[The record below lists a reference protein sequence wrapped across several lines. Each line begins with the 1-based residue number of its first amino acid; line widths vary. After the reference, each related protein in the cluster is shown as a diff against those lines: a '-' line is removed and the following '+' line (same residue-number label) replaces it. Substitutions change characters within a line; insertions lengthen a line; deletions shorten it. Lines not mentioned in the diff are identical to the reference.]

1 LKLHRA
7 ALAAAKA
14 KGNKSFR
21 GDQCNVNGVSAESA
35 VPFNRDT
42 TLPPIMHLILGLVN
56 AIKGLMHAMLKN
68 LSSLSPE
75 LAARL
80 SARADE
86 LFAAEEAIASAVCG
100 VVDLIGDAEAEAI
113 VSAMQAAEAAGG
125 GDAGG
130 SPVARTRLAPV
141 GEEGRRVASGEIG
154 GACSDWEELAA
165 VADAEAESIRA
176 EALADVDNWRAQQSP
191 YARQRE

>member
-1 LKLHRA
+1 MGEL
-7 ALAAAKA
+7 
-14 KGNKSFR
+14 
-21 GDQCNVNGVSAESA
+21 
-35 VPFNRDT
+35 
-42 TLPPIMHLILGLVN
+42 TLPPILHLILGLVN
-56 AIKGLMHAMLKN
+56 AIKELMHAMLKN
-68 LSSLSPE
+68 LSSLSPV

-86 LFAAEEAIASAVCG
+86 LFAAEEAIASAVRG

-130 SPVARTRLAPV
+130 APVARTHLAPV
-141 GEEGRRVASGEIG
+141 GEEGRRVTSGEIG

-165 VADAEAESIRA
+165 VADAEAESI
-176 EALADVDNWRAQQSP
+176 
-191 YARQRE
+191 